1 VYKNFFS
8 KTALKLFV
16 FFGIIF
22 LLFFFEASLVKSQG
36 YKPLAIIAVINKDSI
51 PMISEQ
57 ILLKK
62 FGDELNKNFD
72 FRIQPK
78 FELALHKVK
87 YLTPNYTCEYLNC
100 IMKAYTG
107 FKHTILFLV
116 KSEMEQNRVS
126 LIMISKDHNW
136 FIKHEACEICGMT
149 LEDKIKNLVLRLGNF
164 SLDSVG
170 YDDKSSKIFPT
181 SDYSSTKETTEI
193 FKENREP
200 SKILL
205 KNDFQKNIKS
215 KLTREES
222 PLDKLQFKI
231 SQRQYNQLIWKKIKK
246 ELMFFRRTN
255 RDFSI
260 KKLKARL
267 RLQIDKFGRVI
278 AKNLVDKS
286 GSEKFDKTILDSV
299 DLLKLPPPMKNL
311 ILNPPYVVTILIQP

>member
-1 VYKNFFS
+1 MYKNFFS

-149 LEDKIKNLVLRLGNF
+149 LEDKIKNLDNRISDV
-164 SLDSVG
+164 
-170 YDDKSSKIFPT
+170 SKEIT
-181 SDYSSTKETTEI
+181 ELEQTKINLMMLKREI
-193 FKENREP
+193 QFEDV
-200 SKILL
+200 KI
-205 KNDFQKNIKS
+205 
-215 KLTREES
+215 
-222 PLDKLQFKI
+222 
-231 SQRQYNQLIWKKIKK
+231 
-246 ELMFFRRTN
+246 
-255 RDFSI
+255 
-260 KKLKARL
+260 
-267 RLQIDKFGRVI
+267 RLQ
-278 AKNLVDKS
+278 KS
-286 GSEKFDKTILDSV
+286 YDKTIKPTDG
-299 DLLKLPPPMKNL
+299 
-311 ILNPPYVVTILIQP
+311 